1 MRSLISL
8 SQLLGPLL
16 IMHLVV
22 AVIIFK
28 ARWGVF
34 GLTFTLGALKLDSM
48 VHLDC
53 LLCATNHIMG
63 EAIARHTSDDLV
75 LAGHVEL
82 IKHFIKLLLHLENLS
97 LKLLNA

>member
-8 SQLLGPLL
+8 PQLLGPLL
-16 IMHLVV
+16 IVHLVV
-22 AVIIFK
+22 AVIFK

-34 GLTFTLGALKLDSM
+34 GLTFTLGALELDSM
-48 VHLDC
+48 IHLYC

-63 EAIARHTSDDLV
+63 EAIARHTSNDLV

-82 IKHFIKLLLHLENLS
+82 IEHFIKLLLHLENLS
-97 LKLLNA
+97 LELLNA